1 MDLLSLLTVLLL
13 AFVDLKKIL
22 SFIGNGIPFNTGP
35 NHSHILWQ

>member
-1 MDLLSLLTVLLL
+1 MDLLSLLTLLLL

-22 SFIGNGIPFNTGP
+22 SFIGNGIPFSTGP